1 MPVLGTVSVLYRR
14 NPVMKVSK
22 RLLTFLLVF
31 ILGISAVSP
40 VLAQSTASKPVAI
53 AAASDLQFALPEIS
67 AAYTHKTGNTVVVT
81 YGSSG
86 NLSSQIANGAP
97 FDVLLSADA
106 SYPRQLIA
114 SGNANSSSLTFY
126 ARGSLA
132 VWFGPGVDLGNVP
145 PSIQALETSSIRN
158 IAIANP
164 KHAPYGRAAEAAL
177 KSAGIYDRVAKKLV
191 LGENIAQAIQFVDS
205 GNAQAGL
212 VALSLLIGSK
222 HAGAWKV
229 VPIDSYPALD
239 QAAVVTKR
247 GDQNAASQKFI
258 DFLKSPEAQAIFQRY
273 GFREPSP
280 ESQK

>member
-1 MPVLGTVSVLYRR
+1 MNGYMPALYRR
-14 NPVMKVSK
+14 NSVMKVST
-22 RLLTFLLVF
+22 RLLTFLLIAVLEF
-31 ILGISAVSP
+31 SAVSP
-40 VLAQSTASKPVAI
+40 VFAQSTASKPLAI
-53 AAASDLQFALPEIS
+53 AAAADLQFALPEIS
-67 AAYTHKTGNTVVVT
+67 AAYTRRTGNTVVVT

-106 SYPRQLIA
+106 SYPRQLIF

-132 VWFGPGVDLGNVP
+132 VWFGPSVEIGSAR
-145 PSIQALETSSIRN
+145 PSIEALDSSSIRN

-177 KSAGIYDRVAKKLV
+177 KSAGIYGRVAKKLV
-191 LGENIAQAIQFVDS
+191 FGENIAQAVQFVDS

-212 VALSLLIGSK
+212 VALSLLLGSK
-222 HAGAWKV
+222 HAGAWRV

-239 QAAVVTKR
+239 QAAVITKR
-247 GDQNAASQKFI
+247 GEQNKDSQKFI

-273 GFREPSP
+273 GFREPST
-280 ESQK
+280 ESPK

>member
-1 MPVLGTVSVLYRR
+1 
-14 NPVMKVSK
+14 MKVSN

-31 ILGISAVSP
+31 ILEFSVVLP

-53 AAASDLQFALPEIS
+53 AAAADLQFALPEIS
-67 AAYTHKTGNTVVVT
+67 AAYTHRTGNTVVVT

-97 FDVLLSADA
+97 FDILLSADA

-114 SGNANSSSLTFY
+114 SGNATSNSLTSY

-132 VWFGPGVDLGNVP
+132 VWFGPSVDLGTAR
-145 PSIQALETSSIRN
+145 PSIEALEMSSIRN
-158 IAIANP
+158 IAMANP

-191 LGENIAQAIQFVDS
+191 FGENIAQAVQFVDS

-212 VALSLLIGSK
+212 VALSLLVGSK
-222 HAGAWKV
+222 HLGAWRV
-229 VPIDSYPALD
+229 VPIDSYPPLD
-239 QAAVVTKR
+239 QAAVITKR
-247 GDQNAASQKFI
+247 GGQNKNSQNFI
-258 DFLKSPEAQAIFQRY
+258 DFLKSPEAEAIFQRY
-273 GFREPSP
+273 GFRAPSTAGQ
-280 ESQK
+280 S

>member
-1 MPVLGTVSVLYRR
+1 MLYRR
-14 NPVMKVSK
+14 NPGMKVST
-22 RLLTFLLVF
+22 RLQTFLLVA
-31 ILGISAVSP
+31 ILGFAVVLP

-53 AAASDLQFALPEIS
+53 AAASDLQFALPEIA
-67 AAYTHKTGNTVVVT
+67 AAYTRSTGNVVVT

-97 FDVLLSADA
+97 FDILLSADA

-114 SGNANSSSLTFY
+114 SGNANSNSLTFY

-132 VWFGPGVDLGNVP
+132 VWFGPSVDLGKTP
-145 PSIQALETSSIRN
+145 PSIEALDSSSIRN

-191 LGENIAQAIQFVDS
+191 FGENIAQAVQFVDS

-247 GDQNAASQKFI
+247 GDQNSDCQKFI

-273 GFREPSP
+273 GFREPST